1 MEEVGL
7 RVLEHSYMQVPVLL
21 AQLKDEDP
29 GVACQAF
36 VSGTKF
42 FYSTLQ
48 ELARQFHRHDKVERW
63 VEETWMQMIEFK
75 DAVFSLV
82 FEAAAVRTRLLAL
95 KFLETCILLFTPDA
109 VNTDRLTSGGKE
121 HSFNISWLA
130 SDHPVLDPAKLAS
143 EANRLFTSLLDMLQ
157 SSSSIP
163 GPLTITIVNCL
174 ASIARKRTEHYGH
187 VLSALLDFR
196 SRSETRSGH
205 AASLQYS
212 VRSALLGFLR
222 CTHPVFIESRD
233 RLVQELRSMNAGD
246 AVDQV
251 LRQVDKLMRNNERI
265 ARDARVVKEEQSS
278 AQLPLSGDPIKRK
291 LLPVDNEELDNDLEM
306 PSKRL
311 RYTSNGRSPDL
322 VQIHGSADDN
332 PVINGIPSE
341 APLVDNDVN
350 PVEQMI
356 TVIAALL
363 AEGERAAES
372 LELLI
377 SQIHPDLLADIV
389 ITNMKHLPKTAPLAK
404 QGTVP
409 SNAQSISAVSAA
421 QSTESTLPVLP
432 SLSAQQGSIP
442 AAVTFSTPPPDYSG
456 SATLQVDSRRDP
468 RRDPRRLDPRR
479 VAVPSEAPLLPLAEE
494 ATHVSSI
501 SEGPAFVNRT
511 TLLTSAPITEHI
523 SSQFVPDAEVDVKSL
538 TLLVPENEV
547 MPKEEEADESREILP
562 SSDVNVLVNHVLSPD
577 HAVNESPITLTS
589 LKIEP
594 TDAACTSY
602 VQESDEDSPP
612 VSNTSACEETCEDL
626 PEVPSYVYL
635 TEKQRQ
641 TIKKLAVERIVK
653 SYKQIKDQEYC
664 RTRISLIARLV
675 SWMEA
680 DDLVIVMVQQDV
692 VLDYK
697 DQQGHDLV
705 MHILYHL
712 HGLITT
718 EGEQSPGA
726 ADLYEKFLLGVAK
739 SLLDTLPASDK
750 SFSRLLGEAPML
762 TDSIMR
768 LLESLCYPDGSDMR
782 GKDVRD
788 DRVTQG
794 LGAVWSLI
802 LGRPLNRLACLSIA
816 LKCAVHSED
825 DTRAKAIRLVSNKL
839 YQLNYVSETIEQYAK
854 NMLLSAVDCTT
865 DADASESICLRREA
879 GVGEETSISGPQL
892 IDSGISHAVSQAGA
906 SMSFPEAQRL
916 ISLYF
921 SLCTKKP
928 GLLQLVFDVYARA
941 GKIVKQAIHR
951 HIPILLRAL
960 GSSYSQ
966 LLRIISDPPMGSENL
981 LMLVLQIL
989 AEQTT
994 PPPDLISTVKHLYE
1008 TKLKDATILIPMLS
1022 SLSKNEVLPIF
1033 PRLVDLPLDKFQQ
1046 ALAHILQGS
1055 AHTGPALTPAE
1066 VLVAIHDIV
1075 PEKEKI
1081 ALKKVTDACTACF
1094 EQRTVFTQHVLAKA
1108 LNQMVDRTPL
1118 PLLFMRTV
1126 IQAID
1131 AFPTLVEFVMEV
1143 LSKLVNRQIWRM
1155 PKLWVGFLKCVSQ
1168 TQPHSFQ
1175 VLLKLPAPQLENALN
1190 KYSNL
1195 RGPLTAYSS
1204 QPSIKSSLPSST
1216 LAVLGL
1222 ASETHLTQPH
1232 LSTPLHTSDTS
1243 SVRGATST

>member
-7 RVLEHSYMQVPVLL
+7 RVLEHSYMQVPALL

-29 GVACQAF
+29 GVACQAI

-48 ELARQFHRHDKVERW
+48 ELAQQFHRHDKVERW

-109 VNTDRLTSGGKE
+109 VNTNRLTSGGKE
-121 HSFNISWLA
+121 HRFNISWLA
-130 SDHPVLDPAKLAS
+130 NDHPVLDLAKLAS
-143 EANRLFTSLLDMLQ
+143 EANRLFTSLLDMLR

-187 VLSALLDFR
+187 ILSALLDFH
-196 SRSETRSGH
+196 SKSETRSGH

-251 LRQVDKLMRNNERI
+251 LRQVDKLMRNNERSSRE
-265 ARDARVVKEEQSS
+265 ARMVKEEQSS
-278 AQLPLSGDPIKRK
+278 TQLPLSGDPIKRK
-291 LLPVDNEELDNDLEM
+291 LLPVDNEERDNDVEM

-332 PVINGIPSE
+332 PVINGVPSE
-341 APLVDNDVN
+341 APMVDNDVN

-389 ITNMKHLPKTAPLAK
+389 ITNMKHLPKTAPLPK
-404 QGTVP
+404 QGALS
-409 SNAQSISAVSAA
+409 SNAQNISAVSAA
-421 QSTESTLPVLP
+421 QITDSTSLPVLP
-432 SLSAQQGSIP
+432 PLSAQQGSIP

-501 SEGPAFVNRT
+501 LEGPAFVNRT
-511 TLLTSAPITEHI
+511 TSLTSAPITEHI
-523 SSQFVPDAEVDVKSL
+523 SSHFVPDAEVDVKSS

-562 SSDVNVLVNHVLSPD
+562 SSDVNVLVNRALSPD

-589 LKIEP
+589 FKIEP

-602 VQESDEDSPP
+602 IQESDEDSPP

-641 TIKKLAVERIVK
+641 TIKKLAVEQIVK
-653 SYKQIKDQEYC
+653 SYKQLKDQEYC
-664 RTRISLIARLV
+664 RTRNSLIARLV

-680 DDLVIVMVQQDV
+680 DDLVIVMVQQDI

-768 LLESLCYPDGSDMR
+768 LLENLCCPDGSDMR

-865 DADASESICLRREA
+865 DADASESISA
-879 GVGEETSISGPQL
+879 GVVEETSISGPQI
-892 IDSGISHAVSQAGA
+892 IDSGISHADSQAGA

-916 ISLYF
+916 VSLYF

-1195 RGPLTAYSS
+1195 RGPLASYSS

-1222 ASETHLTQPH
+1222 ASETHPTQPH
-1232 LSTPLHTSDTS
+1232 LSTPLHTSDSS